1 MQTTIHKLGMLT
13 RTYID
18 VACLESVIPGDHLPS
33 HSAGANQRL
42 KILDAF
48 GPHSHGAGHPQRPG
62 AAGGFDLKPTWAD
75 LFLSVLL
82 VSEKKYSWCSSPF
95 FANHSILHAPS
106 AVHKKPQRN
115 LRCAQRC
122 ALSRRSRLV
131 HGAARCQ
138 WLDGV
143 STTPRTSWLDVLSP
157 AEQPAGCR
165 CRHADPGDFSIGYKS
180 HL

>member
-82 VSEKKYSWCSSPF
+82 VSEKKIFMVFIPIFCESFNSPCSQRSP
-95 FANHSILHAPS
+95 
-106 AVHKKPQRN
+106 
-115 LRCAQRC
+115 
-122 ALSRRSRLV
+122 
-131 HGAARCQ
+131 
-138 WLDGV
+138 
-143 STTPRTSWLDVLSP
+143 
-157 AEQPAGCR
+157 
-165 CRHADPGDFSIGYKS
+165 
-180 HL
+180 